1 MKSKQLKLVILLF
14 TLLVNFACR
23 HKKELTKKNTVV
35 KKDNVKN
42 DTSTKHSNNPLQE
55 KLGLSNK
62 EIKSSKLYVFIN
74 DWYGVP
80 YKYGGCKKTGVDCS
94 CFTDNLFLQV
104 YGKKIGRTAGE
115 IYKEC
120 EKIKVEK
127 LEEGDLVFFI
137 TNGKSISHVGV
148 YLKDNKFVHS
158 STSKGVVI
166 SDLNEAYYKKCFYAA
181 AKLKA

>member
-1 MKSKQLKLVILLF
+1 MKRKHIKVFVIMF
-14 TLLVNFACR
+14 TLLVNYACR

-35 KKDNVKN
+35 KKDETKKDISVKPA
-42 DTSTKHSNNPLQE
+42 NPVQE
-55 KLGLSNK
+55 KLGVSNK
-62 EIKSSKLYVFIN
+62 EIKNNKLYAFVN

-80 YKYGGCKKTGVDCS
+80 YKYGGCLKTGVDCS
-94 CFTDNLFLQV
+94 CFTDNLYEKV
-104 YGKKIGRTAGE
+104 YGIKLGRTAGD

-120 EKIKVEK
+120 KKISLDSIK
-127 LEEGDLVFFI
+127 EGDLVFFI

-158 STSKGVVI
+158 STSKGVMI